1 MAIKTSEMTT
11 VRNDLALDLEAGI
24 QEYLGD
30 VAEGYDRFFEP
41 VLEEGETAP
50 DIRFQ
55 LELLRRSVVWQRQQ
69 LDGIDGDVVD
79 QSGADVTVSAEIQK
93 ARDALRAK
101 MGFIR
106 DTCRGVFGAESL
118 PRVGLKGTL
127 TRNPVRLHKK
137 AGDVGRSL
145 RNPASELTPV
155 LAAGEG
161 ALTPEQL
168 ASELEPELG
177 ELGRF
182 VGARRH
188 GRRKSGDVR
197 SRRRRKVAEFDA
209 AVRAIVR
216 MAQGIFRLAGRDDL
230 AARFRP
236 VLQRVIRKLKEQEA
250 KEAAEAQ
257 ADAASESTASDSEVA
272 PEGGA
277 AAEGTVPEGEVL
289 ETAPTD
295 EAAAAEETTA

>member
-11 VRNDLALDLEAGI
+11 VRNDLALSLEAGI
-24 QEYLGD
+24 EEYLGD

-41 VLEEGETAP
+41 VIEEGETAP

-55 LELLRRSVVWQRQQ
+55 LELLRRSVAWQRQQ

-79 QSGADVTVSAEIQK
+79 QSGADVTVSAEIGK
-93 ARDALRAK
+93 ATTALLTK
-101 MGFIR
+101 LGYVR
-106 DTCRGVFGAESL
+106 DTCRGVFGKDSL
-118 PRVGLKGTL
+118 ARVGLEGKL
-127 TRNPVRLHKK
+127 PRYPVRLHQR
-137 AGDVGRSL
+137 ARDVGRAL
-145 RNPASELTPV
+145 RNPESALTPV
-155 LAAGEG
+155 LSAGEG
-161 ALTPEQL
+161 ALTPAQL

-197 SRRRRKVAEFDA
+197 SRRRLKVAEFDA

-236 VLQRVIRKLKEQEA
+236 VLQRVIRKLEEQEA

-257 ADAASESTASDSEVA
+257 ADAAPESTAPESEV
-272 PEGGA
+272 
-277 AAEGTVPEGEVL
+277 AAEGTVLEGEVP

-295 EAAAAEETTA
+295 EAAASEETTA